1 MSFSFYSAL
10 VDPLL
15 KEMRVQIPDFA
26 GMKKGDKVLDICC
39 GTGDQVF
46 YYKKRGIVAV
56 GIDLNPKMIE
66 AAEKRK
72 EKEKADDVF
81 FLSANATNLPFE
93 DNFFDFASISLAL
106 HEITRHM
113 RDEIISEMKRVVKE
127 DGHLVFIDFSVP
139 LPKKF
144 NSSLIR
150 TVEFLAGK
158 KNFHNFKD
166 YYDQGGLPFI
176 LKKNEQE
183 EEKIEYLSEGIIT
196 AVKAKND
203 KI

>member
-1 MSFSFYSAL
+1 MSFYSAL
-10 VDPLL
+10 VDPVL
-15 KEMRVQIPDFA
+15 KEIRIRIPDFSA
-26 GMKKGDKVLDICC
+26 MKKGDKVLDICC
-39 GTGDQVF
+39 GTGDQAF
-46 YYKKRGIVAV
+46 HYKKRDIVAV

-66 AAEKRK
+66 TAEKRK
-72 EKEKADDVF
+72 ERERVKDVF
-81 FLSANATNLPFE
+81 FLSANAANLPFE

-113 RDEIISEMKRVVKE
+113 RDEIVSEMKRVVKE

-144 NSSLIR
+144 NSFLVQS
-150 TVEFLAGK
+150 VEFLAGR

-183 EEKIEYLSEGIIT
+183 EEKIEYLGRGLIT
-196 AVKAKND
+196 VIKAKNS
-203 KI
+203 KN

>member
-1 MSFSFYSAL
+1 MSFYSTL

-15 KEMRVQIPDFA
+15 KEVRTRIPDFS

-39 GTGDQVF
+39 GTGDQAF
-46 YYKKRGIVAV
+46 HYKKRDIVAV

-66 AAEKRK
+66 TAEKRK
-72 EKEKADDVF
+72 ERERAKDVF
-81 FLSANATNLPFE
+81 FLSANAANLPFE

-113 RDEIISEMKRVVKE
+113 RDEIVSEMKRVVKE

-144 NSSLIR
+144 NSFLIR
-150 TVEFLAGK
+150 SVEFLAGR

-166 YYDQGGLPFI
+166 YYGQGGLPFI

-183 EEKIEYLSEGIIT
+183 EEKIEYLGGGLIT
-196 AVKAKND
+196 VIKAKNS
-203 KI
+203 KN